1 MNGYLNRKVV
11 WKAFWVKFWRTIA
24 YPLPVMTL
32 AEDQGECIT
41 KELYRKLLPA
51 MGVNQNL
58 PWAYC
63 HVSKMFQGMGIS
75 EITVYQTIATVSY
88 CMIHGTSDTLTGESM
103 RALVEQVQTEIGMGT
118 AFVKIPLEKFS
129 TCTTETWL
137 NTMWENLGGVEIELL
152 WHELPFLPMQRKI
165 DT

>member
-1 MNGYLNRKVV
+1 MKDQLEELWGKLERWENRIVNGYLNRKVV

-63 HVSKMFQGMGIS
+63 HVSKMFQGMGIP
-75 EITVYQTIATVSY
+75 EIMVEQTIAMVIY
-88 CMIHGTSDTLTGESM
+88 CIMHGKSDMLTGEEM
-103 RALVEQVQTEIGMGT
+103 RD
-118 AFVKIPLEKFS
+118 S
-129 TCTTETWL
+129 
-137 NTMWENLGGVEIELL
+137 
-152 WHELPFLPMQRKI
+152 
-165 DT
+165 